1 MNAKPQP
8 KARVGVQASACSPA
22 THCSTRNKL
31 KLELQPADKIV
42 RAPFVAALP
51 LRILCLFALL
61 LLQCLAHEDLL
72 LRVKGVT
79 EQMSTNGITAELL
92 LLRAELYRAHQD
104 WDLALKDYDAAAPGL
119 TNSPAVDFGRAQA
132 LAGGGKLSKARKA
145 FDELLD
151 RNPNNAAA
159 LLGRARVL
167 AQLDH
172 LAPAIADYTR
182 AFTNLTNPRPEDYL
196 ERARLQAAESGA
208 ESAVK
213 GLDEGLAR
221 MGWTVTLQRT
231 ALDYELERGNT
242 DGALARLESILT
254 RSNRKESWLTL
265 RAEILQTA
273 GRTQDARE
281 AFQAALKAI
290 IDLPPR
296 LATSENTVKLR
307 ARIEAALASIRFGGA
322 TNIPPSKTEQ

>member
-1 MNAKPQP
+1 MNAGKQ
-8 KARVGVQASACSPA
+8 RSAVR
-22 THCSTRNKL
+22 RNRS
-31 KLELQPADKIV
+31 QRSADSLV
-42 RAPFVAALP
+42 RANHFPP
-51 LRILCLFALL
+51 LGNPRTKLSVLHCVLCLFAFLPL
-61 LLQCLAHEDLL
+61 TGHTHEDLL

-79 EQMSTNGITAELL
+79 EQMSTNGTTAELL

-104 WDLALKDYDAAAPGL
+104 WDLALKDYDAAAPSL
-119 TNSPAVDFGRAQA
+119 TNSPALEFGRAQT
-132 LAGGGKLSKARKA
+132 LAGCGKLSKARAA
-145 FDELLD
+145 FDNLLQRHPD
-151 RNPNNAAA
+151 NAAA

-172 LAPAIADYTR
+172 LALAIADYTR

-196 ERARLQAAESGA
+196 ERARIQAAESGA
-208 ESAVK
+208 DAAVK

-221 MGWTVTLQRT
+221 MGWTVTLQRA
-231 ALDYELERGNT
+231 ALDYDLERGNT
-242 DGALARLESILT
+242 DGALTRLESILT

-265 RAEILQTA
+265 RAEILQKA

-307 ARIEAALASIRFGGA
+307 ARIEAALASIPSGAA
-322 TNIPPSKTEQ
+322 TNIAFPKATQ